1 MVSDRSWHNG
11 LPRFGGRFK
20 EIRLTQSQPGEDHVL
35 RIGPMSLSGQGFR
48 AGKVKN
54 DPKRTCGLAQGIG
67 LISKNFIS
75 VVRRPT
81 VKGRLQLIRPG

>member
-54 DPKRTCGLAQGIG
+54 DPACVETRESGIVFQMVGGLDGSLYRG
-67 LISKNFIS
+67 C
-75 VVRRPT
+75 
-81 VKGRLQLIRPG
+81 

>member
-54 DPKRTCGLAQGIG
+54 DPELT
-67 LISKNFIS
+67 S
-75 VVRRPT
+75 VWRDLGFFPIRP
-81 VKGRLQLIRPG
+81 LFPDIELIRPD